1 MPAQEEVRR
10 GSDKTMKDDIK
21 AHLLPELQRI
31 MTEWDEPEYRAGQ
44 IFKWLHSGVRSF
56 DEMTDIPKALRD
68 RLAERF
74 YITVPEVVSKQ
85 VSKDGTIKYLWRL
98 TDGNTVESVIM
109 SYRHGYTV
117 CISSQVGCRM
127 GCRFCASTLG
137 GLVRNLSAS
146 EMVDQVLFSQLDSGN
161 RISNIVLMGIGEPL
175 DNYDNVLRFLK
186 LISDPRGMNIG
197 QRHISVSTCG
207 LVEKVDKLGADKLQF
222 TLSVSLHA
230 PDDETRS
237 HLMPVNRA
245 YGVDRVLKAC
255 HAYFKRT
262 GRRVSYEYA
271 MIDGVNDTPRHARL
285 LADKLKKTQNQQS
298 HVNLILLNK
307 VTETK
312 LAPSTRGNMQAFMKI
327 LQDSG
332 INVTVRRT
340 LGGDIDASCGQLRRK
355 NPGYDTE
362 AGRKDS
368 K

>member
-1 MPAQEEVRR
+1 
-10 GSDKTMKDDIK
+10 MKEDIK
-21 AHLLPELQRI
+21 SFLLPELENKI
-31 MTEWDEPEYRAGQ
+31 TEMGQPAYRAGQ
-44 IFKWLHSGVRSF
+44 IFKWLHCGVKSF
-56 DEMTDIPKALRD
+56 SEMTDIPKALRD
-68 RLAERF
+68 MLDERF
-74 YITVPEVVSKQ
+74 YVTVPVVARKQ
-85 VSKDGTIKYLWRL
+85 VSEKDGTIKYLWRL
-98 TDGNTVESVIM
+98 MDGNTVESVVM
-109 SYRHGYTV
+109 SYRHGYSV

-127 GCRFCASTLG
+127 GCKFCASTLG

-146 EMVDQVLFSQLDSGN
+146 EMIDQVLFSQLESGN

-175 DNYDNVLRFLK
+175 DNYDNVMRFLK
-186 LISDPRGMNIG
+186 LISDPKGMNIG

-207 LVEKVDKLGADKLQF
+207 LVEKVDKMGADKLQF

-237 HLMPVNRA
+237 RLMPVNNA
-245 YGVDRVLKAC
+245 YGVDRLLESCRV
-255 HAYFKRT
+255 YFEKT

-285 LADKLKKTQNQQS
+285 LAEKLRNTQS

-312 LAPSTRGNMQAFMKI
+312 LSPSKPGNLKAFVKL

-355 NPGYDTE
+355 NIGYDSET
-362 AGRKDS
+362 GRKDS